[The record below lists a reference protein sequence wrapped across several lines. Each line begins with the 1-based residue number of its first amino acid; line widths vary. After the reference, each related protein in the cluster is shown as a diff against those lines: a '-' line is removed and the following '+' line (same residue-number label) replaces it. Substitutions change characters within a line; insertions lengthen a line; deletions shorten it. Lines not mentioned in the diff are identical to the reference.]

1 MTYNGSFNL
10 VLAKSNHQE
19 SNNSNYNPSV
29 PIAVYRQLAEELNAT
44 QTSLKYTEQKNEQL
58 TQENQEL
65 RQELAHLIKQSEQLK
80 QLVSNFEFTVNITD
94 FESPVTE
101 EKAQIKQF
109 REETKA
115 QNPKKP
121 AKKPKTKVNQ
131 AKMVAEM
138 QPQKSHKLSV
148 SDPGETNGLF
158 LAIAIIFI
166 LLTTFGAGL
175 IVIKTYLGNNNR

>member
-10 VLAKSNHQE
+10 VLTKSNHQE
-19 SNNSNYNPSV
+19 SNNSNYSPSV

-65 RQELAHLIKQSEQLK
+65 RQELAHLIKQGEQLK
-80 QLVSNFEFTVNITD
+80 QLVSNFEFIVNITD
-94 FESPVTE
+94 FDSPVTE
-101 EKAQIKQF
+101 EKADLKQF
-109 REETKA
+109 SEETKA
-115 QNPKKP
+115 KNP
-121 AKKPKTKVNQ
+121 KKPKTKVNQ
-131 AKMVAEM
+131 TKMVAEM